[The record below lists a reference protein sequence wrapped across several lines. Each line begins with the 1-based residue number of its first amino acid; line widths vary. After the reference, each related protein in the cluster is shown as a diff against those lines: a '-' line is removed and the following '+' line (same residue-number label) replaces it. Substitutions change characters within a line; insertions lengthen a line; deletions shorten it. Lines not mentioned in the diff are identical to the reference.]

1 MASPP
6 GDTTLARKYSD
17 DFSIDCFDLA
27 LMVWNIDHND
37 VPPIITDNR
46 VRHFSIFTY
55 HYT

>member
-46 VRHFSIFTY
+46 VRHFSILTY